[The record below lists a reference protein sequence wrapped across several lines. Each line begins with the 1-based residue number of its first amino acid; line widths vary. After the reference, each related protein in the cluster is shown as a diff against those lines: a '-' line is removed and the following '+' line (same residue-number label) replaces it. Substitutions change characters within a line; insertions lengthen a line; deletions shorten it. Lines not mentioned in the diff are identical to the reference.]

1 MKKIISILLIFTL
14 TFFTISPF
22 PHTYAASFPGT
33 VTGSNGNT
41 KTVTV
46 INAPNKSTLK
56 LYGING
62 GAPIQTKELDGTNHV
77 FTVQD
82 FGKYYVTSTTK
93 DSLDKDIVSDPSP
106 IVEVGPG
113 SVTITAQGNDSI
125 LVTNAIQGAELILY
139 NDRTGYI
146 PLTTIADTNGNGI
159 FTSVPPGLNYK
170 AKQKINGVESPL
182 SEQSITILPKPV
194 QVTFSPT
201 AGATN
206 NQGTITVLEST
217 SGNTIRLYDSNNK
230 LIDSKI
236 ANASGGYVFTG
247 LKAGKYYVSHV
258 QNGAESILVELTI
271 GDAEIPVITL
281 IGPNEVTI
289 TVGDSYTDMG
299 ANFTDNIDPPKIITG
314 VHSITTSSSPG
325 IYYVVFNAMDSNN
338 NHAIEVRRKVTILP
352 EKVTL
357 EPVDTNSATSPTVKD
372 GPNGQIKVDKVQ
384 SGAILYLYQDP
395 NGKLIRTITDA
406 TSPTYTINDVPVG
419 KDYYVIQEYKNLNGS
434 VVQSEPSARIEVKDT
449 TKPILKLNGDATINL
464 VMGDKYIEYGA
475 TATDNVDNTDELNA
489 KIQITG
495 VVNTNIPGAYTITYN
510 VTDNANNKAISIT
523 RTVNVSPTAV
533 IAIGST
539 ADIGEVGVKNALL
552 KASLALYSI
561 NDTTNAIQT
570 YTLKESET
578 TYVFTNVKPGKYYV
592 VQTSAGFT
600 SQPSNVVEVVDVDRP
615 YITLEGPEKM
625 TFVLDIDKKPYYIS
639 NGQLFNDP
647 GAAANDYLE
656 ADSLTLTAEMIG
668 PDEND
673 DGNNDLISSVTS
685 SPLFAKKISVPQ
697 TKLPVPGVY
706 KITYTAKS
714 LRGSEADSKERII
727 TLAPPKIPIHKDAI
741 PGESPEIPGISAGN
755 LGEGKINVKGL
766 FNHTSTTVTLY
777 NTYGQIMQSKV
788 PTSAA
793 VTFSDVPVG
802 IGYYVTQ
809 TVNGIESA
817 PSEPVN
823 VSLHEDAKGSALM
836 TSFDFK
842 SASAYGII
850 DHVAGT
856 IHVTV
861 PKGTDVTKLKADF
874 TAMGLVKVGSFIQTS
889 GTNEQNFTNAVQY
902 TVTSTKD
909 ATVSKT
915 YTVYVKILT
924 FTSNSWTN
932 TLKKTILLSTSTTR
946 LFTLSAAEKLL
957 AERNGA
963 SFIDS
968 DRAIHV
974 PFANIIETSN
984 ATLIAAAPNLETN
997 ESDPNWS
1004 KNLTNVTDLK
1014 WGNFNTSFMQSIEI
1028 EMNNTDEKK
1037 FAKLVYGNGNLYA
1050 LIQPSYK
1057 LSNNNVLGLTSEP
1070 GTYALID
1077 PISEPVITLST
1088 ANGESSFTLSSTVP
1102 NSQIYYTTSS
1112 SNITFNRSAAN
1123 KDFNGYSFN
1132 GNPSDLSNWTLYTPG
1147 EKINS
1152 PTGEIYA
1159 FVMKDQVMSLISS
1172 KTIKTPVEWKRDI
1185 PTYKPS
1191 HILEI
1196 TFNAQVEKKVLYSG
1210 DIYVIDDSTGK
1221 TVPTTLAL
1229 SNDGKTVQV
1238 IPNDAYTPNKQYT
1251 LYIERTIKGNTTKKE
1266 FLNRTIT
1273 RTFTIK

>member
-14 TFFTISPF
+14 TFFNISPL

-33 VTGSNGNT
+33 VTGSTGDT

-46 INAPNKSTLK
+46 INAPNRSTLK

-62 GAPIQTKELDGTNHV
+62 GAPLQTKELEGTNHV

-93 DSLDKDIVSDPSP
+93 DSLDKDVVSDPST
-106 IVEVGPG
+106 IVEVRPG
-113 SVTITAQGNDSI
+113 AVAITAQGDDSI

-217 SGNTIRLYDSNNK
+217 SGNTIRLYDSNKK

-236 ANASGGYVFTG
+236 ADASGGYVFTG
-247 LKAGKYYVSHV
+247 LKAGKYYVSHL
-258 QNGAESILVELTI
+258 QNGAESILIELTI

-281 IGPNEVTI
+281 IGPSEVTI
-289 TVGDSYTDMG
+289 TVGESYTDMG

-325 IYYVVFNAMDSNN
+325 VYYVVFNAMDSNK

-357 EPVDTNSATSPTVKD
+357 DPVDTNSATPPTVKD

-475 TATDNVDNTDELNA
+475 TATDNVDNSDELNA

-495 VVNTNIPGAYTITYN
+495 VVNTNVPGAYTITYN
-510 VTDNANNKAISIT
+510 VTDFANNKAVSIT

-539 ADIGEVGVKNALL
+539 ADIGEVGVKNALP

-592 VQTSAGFT
+592 VQTSAGFS
-600 SQPSNVVEVVDVDRP
+600 SQPSNVVEVVDTDRP
-615 YITLEGPEKM
+615 YITLIGPEKM
-625 TFVLDIDKKPYYIS
+625 TFVWDETKEYY
-639 NGQLFNDP
+639 NGNTNIFTDP
-647 GAAANDYLE
+647 GATAYDYLDGDLSSKITTIPTLNNKE
-656 ADSLTLTAEMIG
+656 LTITA
-668 PDEND
+668 
-673 DGNNDLISSVTS
+673 
-685 SPLFAKKISVPQ
+685 
-697 TKLPVPGVY
+697 PGSY
-706 KITYTAKS
+706 KITYSVSANAPRENVK
-714 LRGSEADSKERII
+714 ADDKIRTII
-727 TLAPPKIPIHKDAI
+727 VAPPKTKIPTIDK
-741 PGESPEIPGISAGN
+741 PGD
-755 LGEGKINVKGL
+755 GKINVNGL

-788 PTSAA
+788 PTNAA
-793 VTFSDVPVG
+793 VTFTDVPVG

-809 TVNGIESA
+809 TVNGIEST

-836 TSFDFK
+836 TSFEFK
-842 SASAYGII
+842 SVNSYGVI
-850 DHVAGT
+850 DHEAST

-861 PKGTDVTKLKADF
+861 PKGTDITKLKADF
-874 TAMGLVKVGSFIQTS
+874 TAMGSVKVGSFIQVS
-889 GTNEQNFTNAVQY
+889 GITEQNFINAVQY

-915 YTVYVKILT
+915 YTVHVKILS
-924 FTSNSWTN
+924 FSSNSWTN
-932 TLKKTILLSTSTTR
+932 TLKKSILLSTSTTR
-946 LFTLSAAEKLL
+946 LFTLNAAEKLL
-957 AERNGA
+957 AEKNGA

-984 ATLIAAAPNLETN
+984 ATLSAIAPNSVTN
-997 ESDPNWS
+997 TSDPKWRDS
-1004 KNLTNVTDLK
+1004 VKSVTELK
-1014 WGNFNTSFMQSIEI
+1014 WGNGSTPFMQPLEI
-1028 EMNNTDEKK
+1028 ELPNPDKK
-1037 FAKLVYGNGNLYA
+1037 AFAKLVRENGTLYA
-1050 LIQPSYK
+1050 LIQPSEPSK
-1057 LSNNNVLGLTSEP
+1057 DNILGLATEP

-1077 PISEPVITLST
+1077 SISKPIISTNT
-1088 ANGESSFTLSSTVP
+1088 ANGETSFELETFVLGG
-1102 NSQIYYTTSS
+1102 QIYYTTSS
-1112 SNITFNRSAAN
+1112 ANVTFNRSERN
-1123 KDFNGYSFN
+1123 EKLNDYSFDGVPTN
-1132 GNPSDLSNWTLYTPG
+1132 LSNWTLYTPG
-1147 EKINS
+1147 EKIIS
-1152 PTGEIYA
+1152 STGEIYA
-1159 FVMKDQVMSLISS
+1159 FVMRDQMTSLISS
-1172 KTIKTPVEWKRDI
+1172 EIIKTQMEWENDI

-1191 HILEI
+1191 HILKV
-1196 TFNAQVEKKVLYSG
+1196 TFNARVEEKSLYSG
-1210 DIYVIDDSTGK
+1210 SIYVIDDSTGNK
-1221 TVPTTLAL
+1221 VPTTLSL

-1238 IPNDAYTPNKQYT
+1238 IPNAAYTPNKQYT
-1251 LYIERTIKGNTTKKE
+1251 LYIERTIKGNTVNKE
-1266 FLNRTIT
+1266 FLNQTIT
-1273 RTFTIK
+1273 KTFTIK